1 MEKQHL
7 FCQSL
12 PGMDN
17 LSWFLFSCLSLFDY
31 SLPKTFYFYIFLVF
45 QSFYW
50 DYLMMV
56 IPLLCTKLCVC
67 FVDRCLSFW
76 PFSFGHYLVCPSIYG
91 FWLPFGIFKLFLNI
105 YIFISIFFQ
114 SKFSYQYFF
123 YRAIVHIYH
132 YCHSLVGINTEL
144 WHFRYQIVRKFCN
157 HFYFIIISFSMETWI
172 IVKSTLK
179 IGKNYENI
187 NYYIH

>member
-1 MEKQHL
+1 MCMFCRSL
-7 FCQSL
+7 FVL
-12 PGMDN
+12 LTFFFWP
-17 LSWFLFSCLSLFDY
+17 LSCLSFDLRILITLWYLQTLLKYLHIYFNLF
-31 SLPKTFYFYIFLVF
+31 SVKVFLPIYFV
-45 QSFYW
+45 
-50 DYLMMV
+50 
-56 IPLLCTKLCVC
+56 
-67 FVDRCLSFW
+67 
-76 PFSFGHYLVCPSIYG
+76 
-91 FWLPFGIFKLFLNI
+91 
-105 YIFISIFFQ
+105 
-114 SKFSYQYFF
+114 

-157 HFYFIIISFSMETWI
+157 HFYFILVSFSMGTWI